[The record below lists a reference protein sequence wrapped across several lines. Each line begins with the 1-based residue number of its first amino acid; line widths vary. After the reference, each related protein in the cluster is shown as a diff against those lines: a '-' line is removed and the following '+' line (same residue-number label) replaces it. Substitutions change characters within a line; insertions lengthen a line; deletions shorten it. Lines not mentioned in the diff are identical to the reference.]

1 MRMEGSSPRPSRFS
15 SRVNSLGLAAS
26 GLEQV
31 LDVMDLKSTI
41 DSRRRGFVRWPFRK
55 ESVELVVIRKGQP
68 DQALV
73 LACRN
78 ISSQGMSLLHCAYLQ
93 PGNLCAVSIPGPAK
107 RVVTGRVVRCAHRTG
122 MMHEV
127 GVEFARPIDLRE
139 FVPAAIQLKPS
150 SLEKIDANS
159 LRGVL
164 IHYCQSREE
173 RAAMR
178 ERFRSAPLLLKSVAD
193 EHALSHQVSLGCDAV
208 LIDAPREHLKELS
221 KSIRRE
227 SRVVLGGVA
236 LTSIEARM
244 IQLSIGGLAGVVVR
258 PFTQESITRFVAEL
272 LHMSRVDA
280 LAETGKRSTRTM
292 QQLRTDFETAVA
304 SGDARACESLCQ
316 AIENAAGEAGLDD
329 LAFAAAHVHAHL
341 HRAGQLTRE
350 QLSGI
355 AVPLVAQLNSGDK
368 WSAA

>member
-1 MRMEGSSPRPSRFS
+1 MRMEGSTPRPSRFS
-15 SRVNSLGLAAS
+15 SKVNSLGLAAS

-31 LDVMDLKSTI
+31 LDVLDLKSTI

-68 DQALV
+68 DQSLV

-93 PGNLCAVSIPGPAK
+93 PGTLCAVSIPGPAK
-107 RVVTGRVVRCAHRTG
+107 RVVTGRIVRCAHRTG

-139 FVPAAIQLKPS
+139 FVPASIQLKPRA
-150 SLEKIDANS
+150 LEKIDANN

-164 IHYCQSREE
+164 IHFSQSREE
-173 RAAMR
+173 RTAMR

-193 EHALSHQVSLGCDAV
+193 ESALIHQVSLGCDAV
-208 LIDAPREHLKELS
+208 LIDAPREQLKELS
-221 KSIRRE
+221 KAIRQE
-227 SRVVLGGVA
+227 SRVVVGGVA

-244 IQLSIGGLAGVVVR
+244 IQLSIGGLAGVVIR
-258 PFTQESITRFVAEL
+258 PFTQESVTRFVAEL

-280 LAETGKRSTRTM
+280 MAETGTPSTRTM
-292 QQLRTDFETAVA
+292 QQLRTEFEAAVA
-304 SGDARACESLCQ
+304 NGDIRVCETICQ
-316 AIENAAGEAGLDD
+316 AIEVAACDAGLDE

-341 HRAGQLTRE
+341 HRAGPLTRE

-355 AVPLVAQLNSGDK
+355 AVPLVVQLNSGGR